1 MPCNQCSK
9 TVAAES
15 GLWTQDFEAKSIVFC
30 SSACQELWIA
40 DQFLVRLKS
49 RAVSTA
55 ATGQRNVFQN

>member
-15 GLWTQDFEAKSIVFC
+15 GLWTQNFEAKSIVFC

-40 DQFLVRLKS
+40 AQFPVR
-49 RAVSTA
+49 
-55 ATGQRNVFQN
+55 